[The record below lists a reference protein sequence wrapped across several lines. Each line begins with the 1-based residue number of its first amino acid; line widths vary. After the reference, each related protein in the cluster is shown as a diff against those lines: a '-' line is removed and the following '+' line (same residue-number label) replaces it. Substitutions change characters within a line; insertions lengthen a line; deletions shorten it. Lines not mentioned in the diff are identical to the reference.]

1 MKRNELKL
9 SVLFQWGRLFPVAID
24 SSQLINI
31 SKSSII
37 CNKFWFMFTPCLI
50 VFLSSSCFLLII
62 FPLLPT
68 REYIKSHH
76 TSYEENELNSF
87 KIKKKK
93 TLCIYEAWGW
103 KCRVSC
109 HVIHTVEMS
118 FWIDIYVYMK
128 RFWQSDEQ
136 NQTFFSHST
145 ITVWIVKRS
154 IKNLRKWWWGRDR
167 KSKNDL

>member
-1 MKRNELKL
+1 
-9 SVLFQWGRLFPVAID
+9 
-24 SSQLINI
+24 
-31 SKSSII
+31 
-37 CNKFWFMFTPCLI
+37 MFTPCLI
-50 VFLSSSCFLLII
+50 IFLSSSCFLLII

-68 REYIKSHH
+68 TRIYKKPSHIIWRKWI
-76 TSYEENELNSF
+76 EFL
-87 KIKKKK
+87 KKKK

-136 NQTFFSHST
+136 NQTFFSHPT

-154 IKNLRKWWWGRDR
+154 IRNLRKWWWGRDR